1 MMTKTTFLQK
11 FYLFF
16 FAFGVTLLILEVGLR
31 LGGWAFFLLQ
41 ENHNRKNIDSNTEY
55 RILCLGESTTALGG
69 ENAYPAQL
77 ERILNSRSNAR
88 KFKVI
93 NKGFPATTTDQILA
107 KVPGYLDEYKPQLV
121 VSMMGIN
128 DPQDFAKRSWR
139 EKLSQYS
146 KAFKLFD
153 MIVSHWSAKQQEARV
168 DFVQIQIAK
177 LERQALLQP
186 SSRIFAELAKAN
198 LYRSANHPEDEK
210 KTILNVLSLDPQN
223 SQAWHLLGIYY
234 QRHAEH
240 QKALEAFQNAYRFG
254 PPEMKVASLEPMAQA
269 YKFLNQYDKAE
280 KIYRDIISQQPH
292 HPQVNGA
299 IGDILLEQNEYQQA
313 INFYVQ
319 QLAIDPRSVDVY
331 GKLAH
336 CYRRTENGDKARAI
350 FEAGAKVNAD
360 NPEFFYEW
368 GYALL
373 EDKKYSQAQNAF
385 EQALKFNKNDVRG
398 VNDRINERLLECY
411 QAQNKTSQ
419 AIQLKNQM
427 QKQAGRYNPATQ
439 KNYRALAQIL
449 AKRGI
454 GLVAVQYPHR
464 ELSGLEDMLSSQTG
478 IVFVDNQ
485 EIFQKEIEKVGY
497 DQVFTD
503 RFAGDFGHCTP
514 KGNRLLAQHI
524 AEVILNLCKP

>member
-1 MMTKTTFLQK
+1 
-11 FYLFF
+11 
-16 FAFGVTLLILEVGLR
+16 
-31 LGGWAFFLLQ
+31 
-41 ENHNRKNIDSNTEY
+41 
-55 RILCLGESTTALGG
+55 
-69 ENAYPAQL
+69 
-77 ERILNSRSNAR
+77 
-88 KFKVI
+88 
-93 NKGFPATTTDQILA
+93 
-107 KVPGYLDEYKPQLV
+107 
-121 VSMMGIN
+121 MMGIN

-139 EKLSQYS
+139 EKLSQHS

-153 MIVSHWSAKQQEARV
+153 MIVSHWSAKQQEAKG
-168 DFVQIQIAK
+168 DFVQMQIAK

-186 SSRIFAELAKAN
+186 SSRILVELTKAN
-198 LYRSANHPEDEK
+198 LYRSANRPEDEK
-210 KTILNVLSLDPQN
+210 KTILKVLALDPQN

-240 QKALEAFQNAYRFG
+240 QKAIDALQNAYRFG
-254 PPEMKVASLEPMAQA
+254 SPEIKVSSLEHIAQA
-269 YKFLNQYDKAE
+269 YKFLNQYDQAE
-280 KIYRDIISQQPH
+280 KIYRDILNQQPH

-299 IGDILLEQNEYQQA
+299 LADIFLEQNEYQQA
-313 INFYVQ
+313 IKFYVQ

-336 CYRRTENGDKARAI
+336 SYRRTEQVDKARAI
-350 FEAGAKVNAD
+350 FEAGAKVNTD
-360 NPEFFYEW
+360 NLEFFYEW
-368 GYALL
+368 GFALL

-385 EQALKFNKNDVRG
+385 EQALKLNKSDVRG

-411 QAQNKTSQ
+411 QAQNQTSQ
-419 AIQLKNQM
+419 ATELKNQM

-464 ELSGLEDMLSSQTG
+464 PLAGLEDILSSQTG
-478 IVFVDNQ
+478 IIFVDNQ

-514 KGNRLLAQHI
+514 KGNRLLAQHV
-524 AEVILNLCKP
+524 AEAILNLCKP